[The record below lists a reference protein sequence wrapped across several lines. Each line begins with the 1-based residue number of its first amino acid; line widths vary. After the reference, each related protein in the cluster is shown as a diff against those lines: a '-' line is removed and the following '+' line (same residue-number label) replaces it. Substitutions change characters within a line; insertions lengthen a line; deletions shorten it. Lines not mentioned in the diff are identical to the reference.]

1 MSQVVPLPAG
11 TRVLLPGVDLPYEF
25 DEVPETGIVYRD
37 GKYRKARDLV
47 PHDGDGV
54 LPLAT
59 GVYDEPAYDHY
70 TPAQHRA
77 NLQHTV
83 AFPPQLADVIG
94 KLRRS
99 AAEMQTTFGRGLPE
113 ILGTGPDGD
122 GDLVHFHCDLKKIAG
137 GGMCAVA
144 WEMEKFFSKLVGG
157 ARALHKT
164 FEILRDD
171 DMEHGHHSLDE
182 YTALAHFDEA
192 TNAACFLVAAR
203 RAILGTPASGA
214 TLPVHGVLY
223 LNNVPGADAESLYN
237 LHFTQAALEE
247 MNVQIRTSG
256 GAEAC
261 AQTLTTYEAH
271 GKCVFLGPAVKPGDT
286 DLQRE
291 FCDTPVSVELQVGT
305 SKVADAR
312 HVRGRIEFGV

>member
-11 TRVLLPGVDLPYEF
+11 TRVLLPGVSAPYEF
-25 DEVPETGIVYRD
+25 DEVPENGTVFRG
-37 GKYRKARDLV
+37 GKFRKARDLV
-47 PHDGDGV
+47 PHDGDDV
-54 LPLAT
+54 LPFMA
-59 GVYDEPAYDHY
+59 GVYDEPKYDHF
-70 TPAQHRA
+70 TPAQHRE
-77 NLQHTV
+77 NLQHSV

-99 AAEMQTTFGRGLPE
+99 AAEMQTAFGKGLPE
-113 ILGTGPDGD
+113 ILGTDPDG
-122 GDLVHFHCDLKKIAG
+122 GDVVRFHCDLKKIAG
-137 GGMCAVA
+137 GGMCAVMR
-144 WEMEKFFSKLVGG
+144 EMEKYFSNLVGG

-164 FEILRDD
+164 FEILRND

-203 RAILGTPASGA
+203 RAILGTPAGGA

-237 LHFTQAALEE
+237 LHFTQVALEE
-247 MNVQIRTSG
+247 TNVQIRASG
-256 GAEAC
+256 GAEQC
-261 AQTLTTYEAH
+261 AQTLTTYGAR

-291 FCDTPVSVELQVGT
+291 FCDTDVSVELQVGT
-305 SKVADAR
+305 SKVADFR
-312 HVRGRIEFGV
+312 HVRGEIEFDV